1 MQNLNGTPSKWMRR
15 TETESQLTLP
25 FYLQLH
31 LPPSPFSPMLVLSSP
46 LSKSLLPFSLSHFF
60 SSFHTSSSSLLSL
73 PSPFLSSF
81 YLPMFEIKWISE
93 LFWSVVFHYSQDP
106 VSGEINKL
114 NRMGSGPCFPH
125 YSLCN
130 SFFVCFVFTLYQHSI
145 SHFIQKK
152 GLALLS
158 LKAKSI

>member
-1 MQNLNGTPSKWMRR
+1 MQNLNGTPSEWMRR
-15 TETESQLTLP
+15 TETESQLTLT

-31 LPPSPFSPMLVLSSP
+31 LPPSPFFPMLVLTSP
-46 LSKSLLPFSLSHFF
+46 LSNSLLPFSLSHFF
-60 SSFHTSSSSLLSL
+60 SSFHISSSSFLSL
-73 PSPFLSSF
+73 PSPFLAF
-81 YLPMFEIKWISE
+81 HLPMFEIKWISE
-93 LFWSVVFHYSQDP
+93 LFLSVVCHYSQDP
-106 VSGEINKL
+106 VSSEIHKL
-114 NRMGSGPCFPH
+114 NRMGPRPCFPH

-130 SFFVCFVFTLYQHSI
+130 SFFVYFVFTLYQHSI